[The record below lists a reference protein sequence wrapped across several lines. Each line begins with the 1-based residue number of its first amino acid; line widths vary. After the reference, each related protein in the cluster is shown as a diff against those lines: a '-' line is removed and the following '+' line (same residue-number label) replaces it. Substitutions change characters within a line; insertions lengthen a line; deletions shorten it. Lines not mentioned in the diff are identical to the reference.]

1 MGYNIE
7 VSFNILNNKIVS
19 ELEDYITSVA
29 KDCKCSS
36 SYSIIEMENENS
48 NTFMQRNH
56 NVITSIFDEINV
68 NDLVNYIKTIK
79 KIKGIYIES
88 IFNEETN
95 QIIYASQYYLTILDK
110 FSSNTYKSNKRTRSY
125 SEDET
130 IIMDELNKK

>member
-7 VSFNILNNKIVS
+7 VSFNILKNKNVS

-29 KDCKCSS
+29 KECKCSS
-36 SYSIIEMENENS
+36 SYSLIEMET

-56 NVITSIFDEINV
+56 NVISTIFDEMNV

-88 IFNEETN
+88 IFNEQTK

-110 FSSNTYKSNKRTRSY
+110 FVSKSYKLNKRERSY

-130 IIMDELNKK
+130 IIIDELNKK

>member
-7 VSFNILNNKIVS
+7 VSFNILKNKNVS

-36 SYSIIEMENENS
+36 SYSLIEMET

-56 NVITSIFDEINV
+56 NVITSIFDEMNV

-88 IFNEETN
+88 IFNEETK

-110 FSSNTYKSNKRTRSY
+110 FVSKSYKLNKRARSY

-130 IIMDELNKK
+130 IIIDELSKK

>member
-7 VSFNILNNKIVS
+7 VSFNILKNKNVS

-36 SYSIIEMENENS
+36 SYSLIEMET

-56 NVITSIFDEINV
+56 NVITSIFDEMNV

-88 IFNEETN
+88 IFNEETK

-110 FSSNTYKSNKRTRSY
+110 FVSKSYKLNKRARSY

-130 IIMDELNKK
+130 IIIDELSKKK